1 MTIEATLLSIDA
13 TLKALLASAQSGAQ
27 MAAAEFAASETGKTR
42 KRRTKDEIAADEAAE
57 AAEAAAKLA
66 ADAALTQAA
75 TPVVDGHPAGTRYW
89 VNAVDRQV
97 YAELP
102 GTPAPEGMNFKIES
116 AAEYLAKK
124 VEFDKAGAA
133 KNEQAAA
140 TAPVTANT
148 APSATAPA
156 ATASAAASGSAEATW
171 DAAVTALKTLAQNPD
186 HGSAA
191 VMAVI
196 KQIDPAAANVP
207 ALKPLGKNAEIV
219 AAVNALLNPAAAA
232 AEVDPLFG

>member
-27 MAAAEFAASETGKTR
+27 MAAAEFAASDTGTTR
-42 KRRTKDEIAADEAAE
+42 KRRTKAEIIADE

-66 ADAALTQAA
+66 AAAALTQAEA
-75 TPVVDGHPAGTRYW
+75 PVVDGHPAGTRYW

>member
-27 MAAAEFAASETGKTR
+27 MATAEFAASETGKTR

-57 AAEAAAKLA
+57 AAAKLA

-75 TPVVDGHPAGTRYW
+75 APVVDGHPAGTRYW

-124 VEFDKAGAA
+124 VEFEFNKAGAA

-156 ATASAAASGSAEATW
+156 ATASAATSSSAEVTW

-186 HGSAA
+186 HGSTA